1 MLASF
6 PVGETPKLGLP
17 RFHSELGL
25 PGPQRKW
32 VRPSPSAKTAPK
44 AVRPSNRGEAL
55 QRPQQMVD
63 EVLNLYSESDQPGE
77 RRVSQDP
84 AGLCYRA
91 SARFHGAQVHPRSPR
106 TADTWKTA
114 TTATDWPAPAAPPH
128 SKSQVTFSRF
138 RACCEVCEK
147 WPVTRLFRICGQQSI
162 LVHVRPAKTT
172 EKIRC
177 SISRWYRGKGLDR
190 SVKEARLR

>member
-1 MLASF
+1 MGAKTSL
-6 PVGETPKLGLP
+6 
-17 RFHSELGL
+17 R
-25 PGPQRKW
+25 
-32 VRPSPSAKTAPK
+32 RPSPSAKTAPK
-44 AVRPSNRGEAL
+44 AIRPSNRGEAL
-55 QRPQQMVD
+55 QRPQHMVG

-91 SARFHGAQVHPRSPR
+91 SAPFHGAQVPPRSPR

-138 RACCEVCEK
+138 RACCEVCDMASHETLQDLRSAIDSARAACK
-147 WPVTRLFRICGQQSI
+147 NHRKDSLLHLQVVQRKGPGPECERSSFTLSW
-162 LVHVRPAKTT
+162 
-172 EKIRC
+172 
-177 SISRWYRGKGLDR
+177 ISLASGN
-190 SVKEARLR
+190 